1 MVFGTYDP
9 TTIRPPFL
17 SLCTPMSL
25 GEIGT
30 FGFIPI
36 LADTKLAAV
45 RHKKCLPFI
54 SACQLHHI
62 LVKELLFFCF
72 SNLWSTGGGRIME
85 LVDTCL
91 DHSCSKH
98 SNIPF
103 TSRIDNTYRP
113 LFTIRTPE
121 SVRKF
126 HISERT
132 IWSKVQPPDDRIH
145 PFIKISVCYYDHK
158 HSSNSLPVG

>member
-62 LVKELLFFCF
+62 SKGTPVFLFFKP
-72 SNLWSTGGGRIME
+72 LEHGGGRIME

-126 HISERT
+126 HISECT
-132 IWSKVQPPDDRIH
+132 IWSKFQPPDD
-145 PFIKISVCYYDHK
+145 PFIKISVCYYDLK